1 MERNSISV
9 GGLWT
14 DERAQTAQDFAIGI
28 SIFLLVVGAV
38 FVYFPT
44 LFTPYGQAIQGED
57 TSAQAERVGML
68 IVDGGDGTKN
78 LTEDD
83 LENWIGESDAR
94 TGEEL
99 QEQAGLASTSQI
111 SVTITPLSPN
121 WEDED
126 PYDSNDVTESDLRAS
141 GHAYQ
146 DQDASSVSRI
156 VRFESGIN
164 RANYG
169 LGDLEDEPAYRLT
182 VRVW

>member
-68 IVDGGDGTKN
+68 IVDGGDKRN
-78 LTEDD
+78 MMTEEDIDRWFDD
-83 LENWIGESDAR
+83 DDPEV
-94 TGEEL
+94 L
-99 QEQAGLASTSQI
+99 QEEAGLASTSQVN
-111 SVTITPLSPN
+111 VTVSPLSP
-121 WEDED
+121 E
-126 PYDSNDVTESDLRAS
+126 ESDPIELQDHGDAVV
-141 GHAYQ
+141 GHEYRGQ
-146 DQDASSVSRI
+146 DSSSVSRI
-156 VRFESGIN
+156 VQIDDSEIV
-164 RANYG
+164 AADE
-169 LGDLEDEPAYRLT
+169 GDVAYRLT